1 MEDKQKPTEQKKRGV
16 KPKYDY
22 EGEKFLE
29 MISELAKKGYTDRDI
44 AITIGITPEEFSRKK
59 SASQH
64 IPQALA
70 RGRSQLNTV
79 VRGAFL
85 KAALGGRLVKK
96 YSYVQKRC
104 ECGGKDPEC
113 PICDGSGWITPE
125 QHRVVEEY
133 EQAPNIMAQNRWLM
147 NYDEEWK
154 KQLKGNDPTDINKV
168 EGIDIEVT
176 FNKKEDL
183 DLQQRVKKDETQNA
197 GDSDIL

>member
-1 MEDKQKPTEQKKRGV
+1 MADKQPTEQKKMGR
-16 KPKYDY
+16 KPKFDY
-22 EGEKFLE
+22 TGEEFLNK
-29 MISELAKKGYTDRDI
+29 ISELARRGYSDRDI
-44 AITIGITPEEFSRKK
+44 AFAIGMNETYFNEKK
-59 SASQH
+59 NECEAISE
-64 IPQALA
+64 ALA
-70 RGRSQLNTV
+70 HARSQLNST

-96 YSYVQKRC
+96 YSYIQKRC
-104 ECGGKDPEC
+104 ECKGKDPDC

-133 EQAPNIMAQNRWLM
+133 EQAPNLMAQNRWLM

-154 KQLKGNDPTDINKV
+154 KQMKGNDPSDLNKV

-183 DLQQRVKKDETQNA
+183 DIQQKGVKNET
-197 GDSDIL
+197 

>member
-1 MEDKQKPTEQKKRGV
+1 MAEKQTTEQKKMGR
-16 KPKYDY
+16 KPKFDY
-22 EGEKFLE
+22 TGEEFLNR
-29 MISELAKKGYTDRDI
+29 ISELARRGYTDRDI
-44 AITIGITPEEFSRKK
+44 AFAIGMNETYFNEKK
-59 SASQH
+59 AECAPISE
-64 IPQALA
+64 ALA
-70 RGRSQLNTV
+70 HARSQLNST

-96 YSYVQKRC
+96 YSYIQKRC
-104 ECGGKDPEC
+104 ECKGKDPDC

-133 EQAPNIMAQNRWLM
+133 EQAPNLMAQNRWLM

-154 KQLKGNDPTDINKV
+154 KQMKGNDPSDLNKV

-183 DLQQRVKKDETQNA
+183 DIQQKGVKNET
-197 GDSDIL
+197 

>member
-1 MEDKQKPTEQKKRGV
+1 MEEQQPKEEKKRQGRA
-16 KPKYDY
+16 PKYDY
-22 EGEKFLE
+22 TAPKFLE
-29 MISELAKKGYTDRDI
+29 MISDLAKKGYTDKDI
-44 AITIGITPEEFSRKK
+44 AISIGLSYQTFSEKK
-59 SASQH
+59 TKYIEIAES
-64 IPQALA
+64 LA

-104 ECGGKDPEC
+104 ECGGKDPNC
-113 PICDGSGWITPE
+113 PICDGGGWITPE

-154 KQLKGNDPTDINKV
+154 KQLKGNDPSDINKV

-183 DLQQRVKKDETQNA
+183 DLQDRKGE
-197 GDSDIL
+197 G